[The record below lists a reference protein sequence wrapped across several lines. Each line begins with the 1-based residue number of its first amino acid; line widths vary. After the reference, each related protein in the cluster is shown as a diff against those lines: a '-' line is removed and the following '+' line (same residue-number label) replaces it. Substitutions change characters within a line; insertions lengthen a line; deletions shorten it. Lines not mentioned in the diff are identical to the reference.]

1 MHTCS
6 SDSESDVDKSPP
18 RKKKVVRYEQKFI
31 NSWLNDEKFKKD
43 NTYFYCSAC
52 DCDRKCG
59 IQELTRHKNSS
70 KHQAN
75 CKKIQK
81 QPKLTSL
88 FASTSKSQEPQQMA
102 KAGEIKLACFIAEHN
117 LAFNVASHL
126 TNLIKSVCPDS
137 KTAEYLSMS
146 RTKARAIVVNVIG
159 KTAEE
164 NLIKNLREKEFALLV
179 DESTDKS
186 AIKHLALIAR
196 LVNTNYEVGDKFL
209 TVIPITNGS
218 AKVLYQ
224 KTVEYFNEKE
234 IPYKK
239 NLLGFASDSA
249 NVMFGGNNSMIT
261 HLKNDIPN
269 LFTMKCICHSF
280 ALCASHACENYCL
293 YILSHPAQT
302 RWLSLNDVVNRL
314 LEQLPAIK
322 LYFQSAVLTDRLLS
336 GQSILTKAM
345 EPTTE
350 LYLEF
355 LRFALPIFTDLNKE
369 MQAEK
374 PKLHLLYDQIY
385 TAYVTILEC
394 FIQPVYLDRT
404 NRRRDKQSQRYLKCQ
419 RTKNIKC

>member
-1 MHTCS
+1 MHSCS
-6 SDSESDVDKSPP
+6 SDSESDVGKSPP

-31 NSWLNDEKFKKD
+31 DSWLSDEKFSGWLAKSKKG

-102 KAGEIKLACFIAEHN
+102 KVGEIKLACFIAEHN

-146 RTKARAIVVNVIG
+146 RTKARAIVVNVTG

-164 NLIKNLREKEFALLV
+164 NLIKNLRENEFALLV

-186 AIKHLALIAR
+186 TIKHLALIAR
-196 LVNTNYEVGDKFL
+196 LVNTNYEVEDKFL
-209 TVIPITNGS
+209 TVIPITDGS

-239 NLLGFASDSA
+239 NLLGFASDGA

-269 LFTMKCICHSF
+269 IFTMKCICHSF
-280 ALCASHACENYCL
+280 ALCASHACEKLPRGLEDFCREVFNHIQNSPKRIGDYKTFQAFTNIREVTAIAFTATVHLLLTNHLGSCYSL
-293 YILSHPAQT
+293 LHERVKISLFNLTAKARIAHTSHTLSHVCVPCTCAT
-302 RWLSLNDVVNRL
+302 
-314 LEQLPAIK
+314 AI
-322 LYFQSAVLTDRLLS
+322 
-336 GQSILTKAM
+336 
-345 EPTTE
+345 
-350 LYLEF
+350 
-355 LRFALPIFTDLNKE
+355 LR
-369 MQAEK
+369 
-374 PKLHLLYDQIY
+374 
-385 TAYVTILEC
+385 
-394 FIQPVYLDRT
+394 
-404 NRRRDKQSQRYLKCQ
+404 
-419 RTKNIKC
+419 